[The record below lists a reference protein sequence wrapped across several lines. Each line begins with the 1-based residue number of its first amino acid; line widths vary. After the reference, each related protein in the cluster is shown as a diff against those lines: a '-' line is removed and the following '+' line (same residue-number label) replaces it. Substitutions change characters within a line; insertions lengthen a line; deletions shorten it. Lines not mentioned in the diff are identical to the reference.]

1 MATAVVEERQLLKTL
16 RWWDGFTIALANPGF
31 LLGSLLAA
39 YGALGV
45 IGATVLWG
53 IAAAMSLLNVW
64 VYSEL
69 AMMFPGRSGG
79 ISLYANE
86 AWRKYTTLVGPIATF
101 GYWIGWSVVLAIFG
115 NIIGSLIQAQ
125 WFSSS
130 TWTAYDGVVH
140 LQLFNF
146 IGIGCIVLVWIF
158 NIFGIRLFAWFTY
171 VTGVLMII
179 PLLVLMFGGFVS
191 GHWHSSNVHWALAS
205 SQWGGVKIALVWLFI
220 MMWSSNGIEVCATF
234 TPEYKSRN
242 DSTIALRTAGS
253 FSLLVF
259 ILLPLGL
266 GGVTG
271 IPGTTAILAN
281 SSYVTAMNLIVGH
294 AVTDVLLVFLILSFL
309 LSMSS
314 STADAG
320 RALYGISKAGLT
332 VKWLGRLNRFHVP
345 GNAMTVDL
353 VVNTCLILF
362 ISSNLAILYMSNI
375 GYVLCQRVC
384 AQRLPAAAQGPTE
397 LAATPQTQRCVG
409 GNRWFPD
416 ALLHSDPRRR
426 RGLAGAERLR
436 FVDRLRHRRRS
447 PCCIRAAC
455 SSTAASSRTRKAS
468 TGARTRPRCPRE
480 QTETPSCR
488 SAGRPRRRPLRCPWG
503 AKLAR
508 RLAPP

>member
-1 MATAVVEERQLLKTL
+1 MATAVIEERQLLKSL

-31 LLGSLLAA
+31 LMGSLLGA

-53 IAAAMSLLNVW
+53 IAALVALLLVW
-64 VYSEL
+64 IYSEP

-86 AWRKYTTLVGPIATF
+86 GWRKYTTLVGPIATF

-130 TWTAYDGVVH
+130 TWTIYDGVVH

-146 IGIGCIVLVWIF
+146 IGIGCIIIVWLF
-158 NIFGIRLFAWFTY
+158 NIFGVRPFAWFTY
-171 VTGVLMII
+171 VTGVLMMI
-179 PLLVLMFGGFVS
+179 PVCVMIFGPAIS

-205 SQWGGVKIALVWLFI
+205 NQWGGVKIALVWLFI
-220 MMWSSNGIEVCATF
+220 MAWSADGVEVCATF
-234 TPEYKSRN
+234 TPEYKSRR
-242 DSTIALRTAGS
+242 DSTIALRSAGT

-266 GGVTG
+266 GGYTG
-271 IPGTTAILAN
+271 VPSTSAILAN
-281 SSYVTAMNLIVGH
+281 SSYVSAMNTVVGH
-294 AVTDVLLVFLILSFL
+294 SVADVLLIFLILSFL
-309 LSMSS
+309 LSMAS

-332 VKWLGRLNRFHVP
+332 IKWLGRLNRFHVP

-353 VVNTCLILF
+353 VVNSCLILF

-375 GYVLCQRVC
+375 GYVLCHVFALSGFLLLRRDRPNWPRPIKVTAPWVFLAGVLMIYNAVILVVGAGAPKLNGYGTWTDFAIGVGILVASVLLFFYRRIVQDKERIHW
-384 AQRLPAAAQGPTE
+384 REPTPTMPE
-397 LAATPQTQRCVG
+397 GADRSALMQVGWTPQ
-409 GNRWFPD
+409 
-416 ALLHSDPRRR
+416 
-426 RGLAGAERLR
+426 
-436 FVDRLRHRRRS
+436 
-447 PCCIRAAC
+447 
-455 SSTAASSRTRKAS
+455 
-468 TGARTRPRCPRE
+468 
-480 QTETPSCR
+480 ETPAQVPVGS
-488 SAGRPRRRPLRCPWG
+488 
-503 AKLAR
+503 
-508 RLAPP
+508 

>member
-45 IGATVLWG
+45 TGATVLWG
-53 IAAAMSLLNVW
+53 IAAFMSLLNVW

-86 AWRKYTTLVGPIATF
+86 AWRKYTTLVGPLATF

-146 IGIGCIVLVWIF
+146 IGIGCIVLVWLA
-158 NIFGIRLFAWFTY
+158 NIFGIRPFAWFTY
-171 VTGVLMII
+171 VTGVLMIV
-179 PLLVLMFGGFVS
+179 PLLVLMFGGFIS
-191 GHWHSSNVHWALAS
+191 GDWHSSNVHWALAS
-205 SQWGGVKIALVWLFI
+205 TQWGGVKIALVWLFI

-253 FSLLVF
+253 FSLMVF

-266 GGVTG
+266 GGVSG
-271 IPGTTAILAN
+271 IPGTSAILAN
-281 SSYVTAMNLIVGH
+281 STYVTAMNTIVGH
-294 AVTDVLLVFLILSFL
+294 SVTDVLLVFLILSVL
-309 LSMSS
+309 LSMST

-320 RALYGISKAGLT
+320 RALYGISKSGLT
-332 VKWLGRLNRFHVP
+332 IKWLGRLNRFHVP

-362 ISSNLAILYMSNI
+362 ISSNLAILDMSNI
-375 GYVLCQRVC
+375 GYVLCNVFALSGFLLLRKDRPNWPRPLKLSKVWVGICAFLTAYCIAILVVGAGSPALNGYGTWTDFGIGVGVLIASILLFFYRRVVEDKE
-384 AQRLPAAAQGPTE
+384 RIHWREDTPTVPE
-397 LAATPQTQRCVG
+397 GADRSALIQVGWTP
-409 GNRWFPD
+409 
-416 ALLHSDPRRR
+416 
-426 RGLAGAERLR
+426 E
-436 FVDRLRHRRRS
+436 
-447 PCCIRAAC
+447 
-455 SSTAASSRTRKAS
+455 
-468 TGARTRPRCPRE
+468 
-480 QTETPSCR
+480 ETPAQVPVGS
-488 SAGRPRRRPLRCPWG
+488 
-503 AKLAR
+503 
-508 RLAPP
+508 

>member
-1 MATAVVEERQLLKTL
+1 MATAVIEERQLLKSL

-31 LLGSLLAA
+31 LMGSLLGA

-53 IAAAMSLLNVW
+53 IAALVALLLVW
-64 VYSEL
+64 IYSEP

-86 AWRKYTTLVGPIATF
+86 GWRKYTTLVGPIATF

-130 TWTAYDGVVH
+130 TWTIYDGVVH

-146 IGIGCIVLVWIF
+146 IGIGCIIIVWLF
-158 NIFGIRLFAWFTY
+158 NIFGVRPFAWFTY
-171 VTGVLMII
+171 VTGVLMMI
-179 PLLVLMFGGFVS
+179 PVCVMIFGPAIS

-205 SQWGGVKIALVWLFI
+205 NQWGGVKIALVWLFI
-220 MMWSSNGIEVCATF
+220 MAWSADGVEVCATF
-234 TPEYKSRN
+234 TPEYKSRR
-242 DSTIALRTAGS
+242 DSTIALRSAGT

-266 GGVTG
+266 GGYTG
-271 IPGTTAILAN
+271 VPSTSAILAN
-281 SSYVTAMNLIVGH
+281 SSYVSAMNTVVGH
-294 AVTDVLLVFLILSFL
+294 SVADVLLIFLILSFL
-309 LSMSS
+309 LSMAS

-332 VKWLGRLNRFHVP
+332 IKWLGRLNRFHVP

-353 VVNTCLILF
+353 VVNSCLILF

-375 GYVLCQRVC
+375 GYVLCHVFALSGFLLLRRDRPNWP
-384 AQRLPAAAQGPTE
+384 RLLKVSAPW
-397 LAATPQTQRCVG
+397 V
-409 GNRWFPD
+409 F
-416 ALLHSDPRRR
+416 
-426 RGLAGAERLR
+426 LAGVLMIYNAVILVVGAGAPKLNGYGTWTDFAIGVGILLASVLLFFYRRVVQDKERIQWR
-436 FVDRLRHRRRS
+436 EHTPTMPEGADRNALMQAGWTPEEHQPARV
-447 PCCIRAAC
+447 PV
-455 SSTAASSRTRKAS
+455 
-468 TGARTRPRCPRE
+468 GA
-480 QTETPSCR
+480 
-488 SAGRPRRRPLRCPWG
+488 
-503 AKLAR
+503 
-508 RLAPP
+508 